1 MMCADDLAA
10 GSAGGGG
17 GSDWTV
23 ALFGERHR
31 STSVLDN
38 FTHTSCRNT
47 VHVCQ
52 KYTTT
57 VTCTIRLRT
66 LGNTEQEA
74 QLLL

>member
-1 MMCADDLAA
+1 MCADDVT
-10 GSAGGGG
+10 AGGARGG
-17 GSDWTV
+17 GSSDWTV
-23 ALFGERHR
+23 ALSSERHR
-31 STSVLDN
+31 STPVLDN

-57 VTCTIRLRT
+57 VTCRTRLRT